1 MQCYDL
7 IHGALDCILKGP
19 GLNLVRLMCFVLEQ
33 NTLFSLY
40 LFLAGSINGY

>member
-1 MQCYDL
+1 MRCYDL

-33 NTLFSLY
+33 KHFILTVPLSSREY
-40 LFLAGSINGY
+40 